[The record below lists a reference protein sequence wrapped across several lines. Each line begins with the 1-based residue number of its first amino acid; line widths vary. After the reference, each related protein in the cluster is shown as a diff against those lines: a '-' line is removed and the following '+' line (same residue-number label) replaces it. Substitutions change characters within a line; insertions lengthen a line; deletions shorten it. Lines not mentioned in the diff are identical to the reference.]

1 MYTQSSIG
9 PIRPPSEAYSLLIR
23 VTENCPWNRCEF
35 CSVFK
40 GQKFAVRPIEDV
52 KQDILSALET
62 VEDCYQWAERGGVT
76 VGQIARLHGFLWL
89 HDEGVVSAFLQD
101 SDALVAK
108 TEPLAEIVEL
118 LYRTFPTLQRVCS
131 YSRAKTVFRKTPE
144 DLKRLRDAG
153 LSRLHIG
160 LETGDDEILEDIQKG
175 VTATEQIEAGK
186 KAVAAGIEVSEYVM
200 PGLGGRERWRQHALN
215 SARVL
220 NEIDPHFIR
229 LRSFHVTEGTPIYD
243 KVKSGQLT
251 MQSVEERLIEVRTF
265 VEALEVNS
273 QLVIND
279 FAWNAYLG
287 ESDGKLPDEKDRVLE
302 SIDRALAYRRAK
314 GEPKRNPFLGNLNPP
329 LD

>member
-1 MYTQSSIG
+1 MYTQTSIG
-9 PIRPPSEAYSLLIR
+9 PIRPPSEAFSLLIR

-52 KQDILSALET
+52 KADIQSALRT
-62 VEDCYQWAERGGVT
+62 VEDCYQWAERAGVS
-76 VGQIARLHGFLWL
+76 VGQIAALNGFLWL

-175 VTATEQIEAGK
+175 VTAAEQIEAGK

-265 VEALEVNS
+265 VEALDVHS
-273 QLVIND
+273 QLVITD

-314 GEPKRNPFLGNLNPP
+314 GEPKRNPFLGNLNPSF
-329 LD
+329 D

>member
-1 MYTQSSIG
+1 MYAQSSVG

-23 VTENCPWNRCEF
+23 VTEGCPWNRCEF

-52 KQDILSALET
+52 KDDIQSVLRT
-62 VEDCYQWAERGGVT
+62 VEDCYRWAQRGGVT
-76 VGQIARLHGFLWL
+76 VGQIARLHGVLWL

-101 SDALVAK
+101 SDALVVK

-118 LYRTFPTLQRVCS
+118 LHRSFPNLERVCS
-131 YSRAKTVFRKTPE
+131 YTRAKTVFRKTPE
-144 DLKRLRDAG
+144 ELKRLRDAG

-160 LETGDDEILEDIQKG
+160 LETGDDELLEFVRKG
-175 VTATEQIEAGK
+175 VTAAEQIEAGK
-186 KAVAAGIEVSEYVM
+186 KAVAAGFEVSEYVM

-215 SARVL
+215 TARVL

-243 KVKSGQLT
+243 KVRDGQLT
-251 MQSVEERLIEVRTF
+251 VQSVEERLIEVRTF
-265 VEALEVNS
+265 VEALDVNS
-273 QLVIND
+273 RLVVSD
-279 FAWNAYLG
+279 FAWNAFIG
-287 ESDGKLPDEKDRVLE
+287 ESDGKLPEEKDRVLE

>member
-1 MYTQSSIG
+1 MYTQTSIG

-52 KQDILSALET
+52 RQDILSVLRT
-62 VEDCYQWAERGGVT
+62 VEDCYQWAERAGVS
-76 VGQIARLHGFLWL
+76 VGQIAALNGFLWL

-108 TEPLAEIVEL
+108 TEPLAGIVEL

-144 DLKRLRDAG
+144 DLKRLCDAG

-175 VTATEQIEAGK
+175 VTAAEQIEAGK

-265 VEALEVNS
+265 VEALDVHS
-273 QLVIND
+273 QLVITD